1 MNDEK
6 LQATFNQQAASAY
19 DSQWARLAPFRD
31 ALHLLASAVLA
42 GYNGVFGLETAK
54 QTLDAFQATFATM
67 GLVTIAS
74 ALIFWHLPAEV
85 RAAHPAQPEVSG
97 QG

>member
-1 MNDEK
+1 M
-6 LQATFNQQAASAY
+6 LFRSSLGVAAAG
-19 DSQWARLAPFRD
+19 
-31 ALHLLASAVLA
+31 AVLA
-42 GYNGVFGLETAK
+42 GYNGVFGTVTPV

-67 GLVTIAS
+67 GLITVAS